1 MCRIIRQRHV
11 LCLPPPRGDFPW
23 WAPISLTLEYQ
34 QGPHFPRSNLTRFV
48 LFFFYFTHLPD
59 QTVRA
64 PADGV
69 RQLQGELH
77 DGAGERQGR
86 QRQSTC
92 IREIIISHT
101 NHRGGWPGPAEA
113 GHAGKL
119 DSGEEG
125 GGSLRESCPSW
136 EIWNSVARWS
146 RLVQIGTE
154 IIFHQ
159 KIKYLFPRSSRNSC
173 RNIEK

>member
-1 MCRIIRQRHV
+1 MSS
-11 LCLPPPRGDFPW
+11 DFIDVRVPTGTTF
-23 WAPISLTLEYQ
+23 STQ
-34 QGPHFPRSNLTRFV
+34 QSNAIRFV

-101 NHRGGWPGPAEA
+101 NHRGG
-113 GHAGKL
+113 
-119 DSGEEG
+119 
-125 GGSLRESCPSW
+125 
-136 EIWNSVARWS
+136 
-146 RLVQIGTE
+146 
-154 IIFHQ
+154 
-159 KIKYLFPRSSRNSC
+159 
-173 RNIEK
+173 